1 MENGPSVDR
10 IARVEA
16 GVNYGWDGS
25 DASMHTNA
33 AYVWAPAVAPVNIAW
48 IQPGTFSGSGF
59 PTEKMDHLFATE
71 SGPTY
76 GAGPQLHGKRISE
89 FVFDAAG
96 VLVAGPTALIEYEG
110 VGTGTAVGLAAGPD
124 GLYFTDLYKD
134 FGAASPIEAGASVFR
149 VRWIGVVEFSGGVAG
164 RARASHRRVPRRLER
179 AVPHGVALGVRRR
192 HRQRR
197 EGAGAPVPRRPART
211 TCG

>member
-1 MENGPSVDR
+1 GKILRVTRDGAAPSDNPFYDASDGLTEKDLVYAWGFRNPFGGSWRQADGKLWEAENGPSVDR
-10 IARVEA
+10 IARVDA

-33 AYVWAPAVAPVNIAW
+33 AFVWTPAVAPVNIVW
-48 IQPGTFSGSGF
+48 IQPGTFTGSGF

-96 VLVAGPTALIEYEG
+96 VLVSGPTALIEYEG
-110 VGTGTAVGLAAGPD
+110 VGTGTAV
-124 GLYFTDLYKD
+124 
-134 FGAASPIEAGASVFR
+134 
-149 VRWIGVVEFSGGVAG
+149 
-164 RARASHRRVPRRLER
+164 
-179 AVPHGVALGVRRR
+179 
-192 HRQRR
+192 
-197 EGAGAPVPRRPART
+197 
-211 TCG
+211 